1 LRGVGR
7 SGRAV
12 LVLVAALVALPAC
25 GEKGDSASRDDGEPV
40 DIRGVGLVSGNSTAQ
55 FASCED
61 WRKGS
66 VKQRYATIEDIRGQL
81 TPQRSES
88 AESDLSDEAAYRI
101 FQHACK
107 PEFADKLRLYKLYA
121 HAQAFAPLTKGGEAG
136 TP

>member
-1 LRGVGR
+1 LRGGGR

-40 DIRGVGLVSGNSTAQ
+40 DIRGVGLAVGNSTAQ
-55 FASCED
+55 FANCGD

-81 TPQRSES
+81 TPQRSRS
-88 AESDLSDEAAYRI
+88 AASDLSDEAAYRI
-101 FQHACK
+101 FQHTCAAG
-107 PEFADKLRLYKLYA
+107 FSDKLRLYKLYA
-121 HAQAFAPLTKGGEAG
+121 HAQGFAPLTNGGEAG
-136 TP
+136 RP